1 MSSTEGKVECFQI
14 LIGAFL
20 LVRAPNSPS
29 LSTNHR
35 EKSSIGGTQE
45 TRPNKDPNEYKDYF
59 KRALTQYPVKLL
71 H

>member
-1 MSSTEGKVECFQI
+1 MLSTSNGCFSSCE
-14 LIGAFL
+14 
-20 LVRAPNSPS
+20 APNSPS

-45 TRPNKDPNEYKDYF
+45 TRPNKNPNEYKDYF